1 MRAAPVVYART
12 LILALGA
19 QSKWLGV
26 KGEHEYRGGGVSS
39 CATCDGYL
47 YREQAVLV
55 LILT

>member
-1 MRAAPVVYART
+1 MRT